1 MAWTS
6 GTKLYGKRYTI
17 DRQLGKGG
25 FGITYLAKT
34 RKGNPIVIKTLK
46 DEVMD
51 DPQYAEFRDN
61 YQRQYRDEALRL
73 AICRH
78 PHIVQIDN
86 VFHDDDRPCIAME
99 YVAGTDL
106 ERCVKGEKLSE
117 TKALRYIRQIGAAL
131 TVVHEKGLLHRDI
144 KPHNIMVRASRDEA
158 VLIDFGIAREFIPEV
173 TLHHTIGMTPAFA
186 PVEQYHEEAHRG
198 EFTDVY
204 ALAATLYSLLA
215 GKAPPPVTYRMA
227 VGSFSIPEA
236 WDNAIREAIA
246 AGMEV
251 NPADRPQTVAEW
263 LDRLPKTQEPP
274 VSPVSLQLKIF
285 QFQTPKVDRRGKIV
299 RRDSYQARYHTED
312 LGNGI
317 GLDMVA
323 IPGGTFLMGSP
334 ETEGGYHKSQSPQH
348 RVTVPAFFMAKF
360 PVTQAQW
367 EAVMGN
373 NPSYFK
379 GKNRPVE
386 NVSWDDAMAFCQK
399 LSQKLGKDYRL
410 PSEAEWEY
418 ACRAGTTTPF
428 YFGETLTTDLANY
441 DGNYTY
447 ADGTKGEYRKQTTD
461 VGQFPPNAFGLYD
474 MHGNVWEWCADPWHE
489 NYHGAPTDGTIW
501 SSSDESLN
509 NVRLLRG
516 GHWLNAPD
524 RCRCASRRRYER
536 DNRLSSIGFRLLSF
550 PHRTS

>member
-25 FGITYLAKT
+25 FGITYLAKN

-51 DPQYAEFRDN
+51 DPQYAQFRDN
-61 YQRQYRDEALRL
+61 YQRDFEREATRL

-86 VFHDDDRPCIAME
+86 VFHYDDRPCIAME

-106 ERCVKGEKLSE
+106 ERCVRGEPLSE
-117 TKALRYIRQIGAAL
+117 TQALRYIRQIGAAL

-144 KPHNIMVRASRDEA
+144 KPQNIMVRASRDEA

-173 TLHHTIGMTPAFA
+173 TLYHTVGMTPAFA

-204 ALAATLYSLLA
+204 ALAATLYCLLA

-227 VGSFSIPEA
+227 VGSFSIPDG

-251 NPADRPQTVAEW
+251 NPENRPQTVAEW
-263 LDRLPKTQEPP
+263 LSLLPEPP
-274 VSPVSLQLKIF
+274 KPDVSSSLKIF
-285 QFQTPKVDRRGKIV
+285 QFQAVTVNRQGKMV
-299 RRDSYQARYHTED
+299 GRDSHQARYYTED

-334 ETEGGYHKSQSPQH
+334 ETEEGYHKSQSPQH

-360 PVTQAQW
+360 LVTQAQW

-373 NPSYFK
+373 NPSRFK

-418 ACRAGTTTPF
+418 ACRAGTATPF

-447 ADGTKGEYRKQTTD
+447 AEGPKGEYREQTTD

-489 NYHGAPTDGTIW
+489 NYHGAPNDGTIW

-516 GHWLNAPD
+516 GYWYYIPD
-524 RCRCASRRRYER
+524 CCRCAYRNRRDRVNRY
-536 DNRLSSIGFRLLSF
+536 NYIGFRLISF
-550 PHRTS
+550 PPGSS